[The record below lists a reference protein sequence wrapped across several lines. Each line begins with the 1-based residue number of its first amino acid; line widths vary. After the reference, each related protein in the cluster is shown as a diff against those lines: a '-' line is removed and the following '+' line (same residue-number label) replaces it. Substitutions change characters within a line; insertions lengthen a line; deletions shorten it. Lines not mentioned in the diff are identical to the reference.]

1 MDGRGNRI
9 SPFSVVLIMVA
20 LSLVGIASLPRLNIQ
35 YTPAAVSRGVS
46 VSFSYRNASAE
57 IVEAEVTSKIEGVLA
72 GIRNVTDISSES
84 GKGSGRVYVKFRK
97 GTDMDAARF
106 EVASAIRNVYPSL
119 PDGVSYP
126 GISRSGGGR
135 TSRISYLVKG
145 GIPSREISEYVKE
158 NVVSHLVA
166 IRGVDKVNIYGGVP
180 FQWVITFDAAKV
192 QSLGVTADEIAAA
205 FNNYYRE
212 DVIGMTE
219 SGEGMM
225 TVRLKEASGEDFGA
239 LPIKKVGERVYHLR
253 DVASWRYEEALPSY
267 YYRVNG
273 LNTVTLS
280 VEVASTAN
288 LLTVA
293 SAVRE
298 RMEELQEGFPAE
310 ITASLAYD
318 SSEYV
323 SAELHKIYVRTAL
336 CILILL
342 LFVFLINRSWR
353 YMLIIVFT
361 LTVNVLSALMLSSF
375 AGLQIHIYTLA
386 GITVSLGI
394 IIDTS
399 IVMIDHY
406 AHFKDRK
413 VFPSILSA
421 AATTVGALMMVLLL
435 PEKEKANLVDFIW
448 VIVINLGL
456 SLLISYLF
464 IPSLMEYIPVKA
476 SGDGSSRSP
485 RKVRRILRWNRFY
498 ASYIGWGMRHRWVYV
513 LVFIAAFGIPLCVL
527 PTRLSDTE
535 RAKAGWFDRFV
546 DKIVTWEPY
555 ERGRVLIDK
564 IASSSF
570 GLFYR
575 SLDRSDFCREP
586 EKQRLHIA
594 AGMLEGCTVG
604 QLNEVVKE
612 MENYLS
618 KFDEISVFT
627 TSVYSYDNA
636 EISVEFKPEYE
647 NSSFPAVLKSEV
659 TRMAINFGGANW
671 KVSGIDDNNFNNNIV
686 SSGKSNR
693 ISLKGYNY
701 QELTRYAGILLD
713 YLSANRRVREAE
725 VWSGGWSGRPSMEF
739 VLDYDFARMTLSGI
753 NPYSYYNALGSLL
766 YEREIGTSEYDGVAA
781 DVVLRSSDLD
791 RYDLWHVLN
800 SPIEVGGRKMTL
812 SSVGGIDKRRTGLT
826 IRKSNQSYE
835 LVVCYD
841 FIGDWEQSRSL
852 SGKAVKYMNDEILPI
867 GYKAEVPQRGWFD
880 TAKKQYAWL
889 LFLILAVMYVMLAM
903 TFESFRYP
911 FAVIFMVP
919 VSFIGIFLA
928 FGLSD
933 FLFDQGGFAAFV
945 MLSGIVVNAGIYL
958 VTTYQSLL
966 KERQGLRTVARSLAE
981 PSARSVAEPVEA
993 PFSESFSAPAK
1004 APHLDRIRLYVK
1016 AYSRKITPITLTII
1030 STILGLLPF
1039 LTDGPEEVFWF
1050 DFAVGTISGMLFS
1063 IIAVIFILPVFCIN
1077 AKDR

>member
-1 MDGRGNRI
+1 
-9 SPFSVVLIMVA
+9 
-20 LSLVGIASLPRLNIQ
+20 
-35 YTPAAVSRGVS
+35 
-46 VSFSYRNASAE
+46 
-57 IVEAEVTSKIEGVLA
+57 
-72 GIRNVTDISSES
+72 
-84 GKGSGRVYVKFRK
+84 
-97 GTDMDAARF
+97 
-106 EVASAIRNVYPSL
+106 
-119 PDGVSYP
+119 
-126 GISRSGGGR
+126 
-135 TSRISYLVKG
+135 
-145 GIPSREISEYVKE
+145 
-158 NVVSHLVA
+158 
-166 IRGVDKVNIYGGVP
+166 
-180 FQWVITFDAAKV
+180 
-192 QSLGVTADEIAAA
+192 
-205 FNNYYRE
+205 
-212 DVIGMTE
+212 
-219 SGEGMM
+219 
-225 TVRLKEASGEDFGA
+225 
-239 LPIKKVGERVYHLR
+239 
-253 DVASWRYEEALPSY
+253 
-267 YYRVNG
+267 
-273 LNTVTLS
+273 
-280 VEVASTAN
+280 
-288 LLTVA
+288 
-293 SAVRE
+293 
-298 RMEELQEGFPAE
+298 
-310 ITASLAYD
+310 
-318 SSEYV
+318 
-323 SAELHKIYVRTAL
+323 
-336 CILILL
+336 
-342 LFVFLINRSWR
+342 
-353 YMLIIVFT
+353 
-361 LTVNVLSALMLSSF
+361 
-375 AGLQIHIYTLA
+375 
-386 GITVSLGI
+386 
-394 IIDTS
+394 
-399 IVMIDHY
+399 
-406 AHFKDRK
+406 
-413 VFPSILSA
+413 
-421 AATTVGALMMVLLL
+421 MMVLLL

-476 SGDGSSRSP
+476 SGGGSSRSP

-498 ASYIGWGMRHRWVYV
+498 SSYIGWGVRHRWVYV

-527 PTRLSDTE
+527 PVRLSDTE

-575 SLDRSDFCREP
+575 SLDRSDFYREP

-713 YLSANRRVREAE
+713 YLTANRRVREAE

-753 NPYSYYNALGSLL
+753 NPYSYYNALESLL
-766 YEREIGTSEYDGVAA
+766 YEREIGTFEYDGVAA
-781 DVVLRSSDLD
+781 GVVLRSSDLD

-800 SPIEVGGRKMTL
+800 SPIDVGGRKMTL

-867 GYKAEVPQRGWFD
+867 GCKAEVPQWGWFD

-919 VSFIGIFLA
+919 VSFIGLFLA

-933 FLFDQGGFAAFV
+933 FSFDQGGFAAFV
-945 MLSGIVVNAGIYL
+945 MLSGIVVNDGIYL

-966 KERQGLRTVARSLAE
+966 KDQSRSLGRFL
-981 PSARSVAEPVEA
+981 PVAEPVEA
-993 PFSESFSAPAK
+993 PVLTRL
-1004 APHLDRIRLYVK
+1004 PHFGR
-1016 AYSRKITPITLTII
+1016 
-1030 STILGLLPF
+1030 
-1039 LTDGPEEVFWF
+1039 
-1050 DFAVGTISGMLFS
+1050 
-1063 IIAVIFILPVFCIN
+1063 
-1077 AKDR
+1077 

>member
-1 MDGRGNRI
+1 
-9 SPFSVVLIMVA
+9 MVA

-35 YTPAAVSRGVS
+35 YSPAAVSREIS
-46 VSFSYRNASAE
+46 VSFFYHNASAE
-57 IVEAEVTSKIEGVLA
+57 IVESEVTSKIEGVLA

-84 GKGSGRVYVKFRK
+84 AKGEGTVSVCFRK

-106 EVASAIRNVYPSL
+106 EVASAIRNIYSSF

-126 GISRSGGGR
+126 DISRTGGGR
-135 TSRISYLVKG
+135 SSRMSYLVKG
-145 GIPSREISEYVKE
+145 EIPSREISDYVKE
-158 NVVSHLVA
+158 YVLGKLAA
-166 IRGVDKVNIYGGVP
+166 IPGVDKVNVYGSVP
-180 FQWVITFDAAKV
+180 FQWVITFDADKV
-192 QSLGVTADEIAAA
+192 HSLGITADEIAAA
-205 FNNYYRE
+205 FNSYYRE
-212 DVIGMTE
+212 DVIGLTE
-219 SGEGMM
+219 SVDGMM

-239 LPIKKVGERVYHLR
+239 VPIKKVGERVYHLR
-253 DVASWRYEEALPSY
+253 DVASWRYEEALPSF

-280 VEVASTAN
+280 VDIASDAN

-298 RMEELQEGFPAE
+298 RMAELQKGFPAE

-342 LFVFLINRSWR
+342 LFVFLINRSCS

-361 LTVNVLSALMLSSF
+361 LMVNVLTALMLYSF

-406 AHFKDRK
+406 AHFKNRK
-413 VFPSILSA
+413 VFLSVFSA
-421 AATTVGALMMVLLL
+421 AATTVGALLMVLLL

-464 IPSLMEYIPVKA
+464 IPSLMEYIPVKT
-476 SGDGSSRSP
+476 SGVGSVRSP
-485 RKVRRILRWNRFY
+485 RVVRRILRWNRFY
-498 ASYIGWGMRHRWVYV
+498 ASYISWGVRHRWLYIV
-513 LVFIAAFGIPLCVL
+513 LFVAAFGIPLCVL
-527 PTRLSDTE
+527 PTRLSD
-535 RAKAGWFDRFV
+535 AAKSKAGRFDRFI
-546 DKIVTWEPY
+546 DKIVTWKPY
-555 ERGRVLIDK
+555 DRNRAVVDK
-564 IASSSF
+564 VASSSF

-575 SLDRSDFCREP
+575 SLNRSDFYREP
-586 EKQRLHIA
+586 EKKRLYIN
-594 AGMLEGCTVG
+594 AGMPEGCTVG
-604 QLNEVVKE
+604 QLNEVVKA

-627 TSVYSYDNA
+627 TYAHSYDQA
-636 EISVEFKPEYE
+636 VISVEFKPEYE
-647 NSSFPAVLKSEV
+647 YSVFPAVLKSEV
-659 TRMAINFGGANW
+659 TRMAINFGGASW
-671 KVSGIDDNNFNNNIV
+671 KVYGIDDNNFNNSIV
-686 SSGKSNR
+686 SSGKSER

-701 QELTRYAGILLD
+701 QELTIYAEKLLE
-713 YLSANRRVREAE
+713 YLSANRRVQGAE
-725 VWSGGWSGRPSMEF
+725 IWSGGWSGRPSTEF

-753 NPYSYYNALGSLL
+753 NPYAYYNALESLL
-766 YEREIGTSEYDGVAA
+766 YERVIGNFEYDGEAV

-791 RYDLWHVLN
+791 EYDLWHVLN
-800 SPIEVGGRKMTL
+800 SPIDVGGKRMTL
-812 SSVGGIDKRRTGLT
+812 SSVGGIDKKRTGLA

-841 FIGDWEQSRSL
+841 FIGNRELSRSL
-852 SGKAVKYMNDEILPI
+852 SVGAVKYMNDEILPI
-867 GYKAEVPQRGWFD
+867 GYKAEVPDGGWFD
-880 TAKKQYAWL
+880 TAKRQYAWL
-889 LFLILAVMYVMLAM
+889 LFLIIAVIYVMLAM

-919 VSFIGIFLA
+919 ISFIGLFLA

-933 FLFDQGGFAAFV
+933 FPFDQGGFAAFV

-958 VTTYQSLL
+958 VTTYQALL
-966 KERQGLRTVARSLAE
+966 KERSPGMFGSRVPFLEPADSGLVASAPLTAESSLA
-981 PSARSVAEPVEA
+981 
-993 PFSESFSAPAK
+993 F
-1004 APHLDRIRLYVK
+1004 RIRLYVK
-1016 AYSRKITPITLTII
+1016 SFSRKITPITLTII
-1030 STILGLLPF
+1030 STILGLIPF

-1063 IIAVIFILPVFCIN
+1063 IIAVVFILPVFCV
-1077 AKDR
+1077 RGSER

>member
-1 MDGRGNRI
+1 
-9 SPFSVVLIMVA
+9 MVA

-35 YTPAAVSRGVS
+35 YSPAAVSREIS
-46 VSFSYRNASAE
+46 VSFFYHNASAE
-57 IVEAEVTSKIEGVLA
+57 IVESEVTSKIEGVLA

-84 GKGSGRVYVKFRK
+84 AKGEGTVSVCFRK

-106 EVASAIRNVYPSL
+106 EVASAIRNIYSSF

-126 GISRSGGGR
+126 DISRTGGGR
-135 TSRISYLVKG
+135 SSRMSYLVKG
-145 GIPSREISEYVKE
+145 EIPSREISDYVKE
-158 NVVSHLVA
+158 YVLGKLAA
-166 IRGVDKVNIYGGVP
+166 IPGVDKVNVYGSVP
-180 FQWVITFDAAKV
+180 FQWVITFDADKV
-192 QSLGVTADEIAAA
+192 HSLGITADEIAAA
-205 FNNYYRE
+205 FNSYYRE
-212 DVIGMTE
+212 DVIGLTE
-219 SGEGMM
+219 SVDGMM

-239 LPIKKVGERVYHLR
+239 VPIKKVGERVYHLR
-253 DVASWRYEEALPSY
+253 DVASWRYEEALPSF

-280 VEVASTAN
+280 VDIASDAN

-298 RMEELQEGFPAE
+298 RMSELQKGFPAE

-342 LFVFLINRSWR
+342 LFVFLINRSCS

-361 LTVNVLSALMLSSF
+361 LMVNVLTALMLYSF

-413 VFPSILSA
+413 AFPSILSA

-456 SLLISYLF
+456 SLIISYLF
-464 IPSLMEYIPVKA
+464 IPSLMEYIPVRM
-476 SGDGSSRSP
+476 SGGKSGRSP
-485 RKVRRILRWNRFY
+485 RKLRRILRWNRFY

-513 LVFIAAFGIPLCVL
+513 LLFIVAFGIPLCLL
-527 PTRLSDTE
+527 PTRLSDYDKD
-535 RAKAGWFDRFV
+535 KADRFDRFL
-546 DKIVTWEPY
+546 DKIVTWKPY
-555 ERGRVLIDK
+555 DRNRHLIDK

-570 GLFYR
+570 GLFYKSLNR
-575 SLDRSDFCREP
+575 SNFYREP
-586 EKQRLHIA
+586 EKKRLIIN
-594 AGMLEGCTVG
+594 AGMLEGCTVN
-604 QLNEVVKE
+604 QLNDVVRA

-627 TSVYSYDNA
+627 TSIYSYDNA

-647 NSSFPAVLKSEV
+647 YSVFPAVLKSEV
-659 TRMAINFGGANW
+659 TRMAINFGGASW
-671 KVSGIDDNNFNNNIV
+671 KVYGIDDNNFNNSIV
-686 SSGKSNR
+686 SSGKSER

-701 QELTRYAGILLD
+701 QELTIYAEKLLE
-713 YLSANRRVREAE
+713 YLSANRRVQGAE
-725 VWSGGWSGRPSMEF
+725 IWSGGWSGRPSTEF

-753 NPYSYYNALGSLL
+753 NPYAYYNALESLL
-766 YEREIGTSEYDGVAA
+766 YERVIGNFEYDGEAV

-791 RYDLWHVLN
+791 EYDLWHVLN
-800 SPIEVGGRKMTL
+800 SPIDVGGKRMTL
-812 SSVGGIDKRRTGLT
+812 SSVGGIDKKRTGLA

-841 FIGDWEQSRSL
+841 FIGNRELSRSL
-852 SGKAVKYMNDEILPI
+852 SVGAVKYMNDEILPI
-867 GYKAEVPQRGWFD
+867 GYKAEVPDGGWFD
-880 TAKKQYAWL
+880 TAKRQYAWL
-889 LFLILAVMYVMLAM
+889 LFLIIAVIYVMLAM

-919 VSFIGIFLA
+919 ISFIGLFLA

-933 FLFDQGGFAAFV
+933 FPFDQGGFAAFV

-958 VTTYQSLL
+958 VTTYQALL
-966 KERQGLRTVARSLAE
+966 KERSPGMFGSRVPFLEPADSGLVASAPLTAESSLA
-981 PSARSVAEPVEA
+981 
-993 PFSESFSAPAK
+993 F
-1004 APHLDRIRLYVK
+1004 RIRLYVK
-1016 AYSRKITPITLTII
+1016 SFSRKITPITLTII
-1030 STILGLLPF
+1030 STVLGLLPF

-1063 IIAVIFILPVFCIN
+1063 IIAVVFILPVFCV
-1077 AKDR
+1077 RGGER

>member
-1 MDGRGNRI
+1 
-9 SPFSVVLIMVA
+9 MVA
-20 LSLVGIASLPRLNIQ
+20 LSLVGLAALPRLNIQ
-35 YTPAAVSRGVS
+35 YTPMTEGRSVS
-46 VSFSYRNASAE
+46 VSFSYRGASAE
-57 IVEAEVTSKIEGVLA
+57 TIESEVTSKIEGVLA
-72 GIRNVTDISSES
+72 GIRNVTDVSSVS
-84 GKGSGRVYVKFRK
+84 RKGSGSVSVKFRK
-97 GTDMDAARF
+97 GVDMDAARF

-119 PDGVSYP
+119 PAGVSYP

-145 GIPSREISEYVKE
+145 GIPSLEISNYVKE
-158 NVVSHLVA
+158 NVLGQLAA
-166 IRGVDKVNIYGGVP
+166 IRGVDKVNVNGGVP
-180 FQWVITFDAAKV
+180 FQWVITFDANKAN
-192 QSLGVTADEIAAA
+192 SLRITADEIASA

-219 SGEGMM
+219 SEDGMV
-225 TVRLKEASGEDFGA
+225 TVRLREASGEDFGA
-239 LPIKKVGERVYHLR
+239 VPIKKVGERVYHLR
-253 DVASWRYEEALPSY
+253 DVADWRYEEALPSY

-273 LNTVTLS
+273 LNTITLS
-280 VEVASTAN
+280 VEIASTAN

-293 SAVRE
+293 SAVKE
-298 RMEELQEGFPAE
+298 RMAELQKGFPSE

-323 SAELHKIYVRTAL
+323 SEELHKIYVRTAL
-336 CILILL
+336 CVLILL

-361 LTVNVLSALMLSSF
+361 LAVNVLSALMLYSF

-421 AATTVGALMMVLLL
+421 ASTTVGALMMVLLL
-435 PEKEKANLVDFIW
+435 PEKEKVNLVDFIW

-464 IPSLMEYIPVKA
+464 IPSLMEYIPVKS
-476 SGDGSSRSP
+476 SGGSARSP

-498 ASYIGWGMRHRWVYV
+498 ASYIGWGVRHRWVYILLFV
-513 LVFIAAFGIPLCVL
+513 AAFGIPLCVL
-527 PTRLSDTE
+527 PARLSDSE
-535 RAKAGWFDRFV
+535 KSRAGRFDKLI
-546 DKIVTWEPY
+546 DKIVTWGPY
-555 ERGRVLIDK
+555 DRNRALVDK

-575 SLDRSDFCREP
+575 SLDRSNFYREP
-586 EKQRLHIA
+586 EKKRLVIN

-604 QLNEVVKE
+604 QLNEVVKS

-627 TSVYSYDNA
+627 TSIYSYENA

-647 NSSFPAVLKSEV
+647 NSNFPAVLKSEV

-671 KVSGIDDNNFNNNIV
+671 KVSGVDDNNFNNNIV
-686 SSGKSNR
+686 SSGKSDR

-701 QELTRYAGILLD
+701 QELTRYAEILRD
-713 YLSANRRVREAE
+713 YLSKNRRVRDTEI
-725 VWSGGWSGRPSMEF
+725 WSGGWSGRPSMEF
-739 VLDYDFARMTLSGI
+739 VLDYDFAHTTLSGI
-753 NPYSYYNALGSLL
+753 DPYAYYNALGSLL
-766 YEREIGTSEYDGVAA
+766 YERTIGNSEYDGSTVG
-781 DVVLRSSDLD
+781 VVLRSSDID

-800 SPIEVGGRKMTL
+800 SPIDVGGKKMTL
-812 SSVGGIDKRRTGLT
+812 SSVGGIDKQRTGLV
-826 IRKSNQSYE
+826 IRKNNQSYE

-841 FIGDWEQSRSL
+841 FIGGWELRRSL
-852 SGKAVKYMNDEILPI
+852 SEKAVKFMNGEVLPI
-867 GYKAEVPQRGWFD
+867 GYKAEVPSWGWFD
-880 TAKKQYAWL
+880 TAKRQYAWL
-889 LFLILAVMYVMLAM
+889 LFLILAVMYVILAM

-911 FAVIFMVP
+911 LAVIFMVP
-919 VSFIGIFLA
+919 VSFIGLFLA

-933 FLFDQGGFAAFV
+933 FSFDQGGFAAFV

-958 VTTYQSLL
+958 VTTYQGLL
-966 KERQGLRTVARSLAE
+966 NERRSPGRPVIRQAHQPE
-981 PSARSVAEPVEA
+981 NTQAAHQPAAVQMPHQPVAEPVEA
-993 PFSESFSAPAK
+993 PAEASLSNRG
-1004 APHLDRIRLYVK
+1004 RIRLYVK
-1016 AYSRKITPITLTII
+1016 SYSRKITPITLTII

-1050 DFAVGTISGMLFS
+1050 DFAVGTIAGMLFS
-1063 IIAVIFILPVFCIN
+1063 IIAVIFVLPVFCV
-1077 AKDR
+1077 KK